1 MLSRGYL
8 SFHKTV
14 SFYKSNGSKS
24 VLLQKRIDCR
34 DSSGITKIKQ
44 IFHRNF
50 QNICNIKSLFREI
63 DVFPFGASILLI
75 CVRLRFVAS
84 ASLPV

>member
-1 MLSRGYL
+1 MILLGIPHFVTKQSL
-8 SFHKTV
+8 
-14 SFYKSNGSKS
+14 FYKSNGSKS

-50 QNICNIKSLFREI
+50 QNICNIKKFIQRN
-63 DVFPFGASILLI
+63 
-75 CVRLRFVAS
+75 
-84 ASLPV
+84 

>member
-1 MLSRGYL
+1 MFSRGYL

-14 SFYKSNGSKS
+14 SFYKSNESKS

-44 IFHRNF
+44 IFHWNF
-50 QNICNIKSLFREI
+50 QNICNIKKFIQRN
-63 DVFPFGASILLI
+63 
-75 CVRLRFVAS
+75 
-84 ASLPV
+84 